1 MPCFVPTVS
10 SQAACGGAVT
20 GCYAREFD
28 MDRESGTWSASGSA
42 FGSETGSG
50 SETHSASTGC
60 AHAHG
65 HSQMTRNQRQH
76 AKRRR
81 RSHPTSSF
89 SREEVDVSSPS
100 DYLCDTTSAPPSASA
115 SISAFAFPSR
125 MSTERQREYR
135 HEYGLAISAPARP
148 FSWFYGPAP
157 MLVKERGRAI
167 SSLLYLDLALSRSF
181 RNTPPNHNHHLKLNN
196 HDRNRN
202 QPNTVLQAHIH
213 LLPVLQTGGY
223 SNGYRYLCPCWV
235 WGRC

>member
-1 MPCFVPTVS
+1 MVVLLLGVMRGNSTWTGRAGFGVRLGLPLGRKRA
-10 SQAACGGAVT
+10 QAQRHILQVLDAHMHMAIARRRGTNVNTPNGAV
-20 GCYAREFD
+20 GRILPLPSLARVL
-28 MDRESGTWSASGSA
+28 T
-42 FGSETGSG
+42 
-50 SETHSASTGC
+50 
-60 AHAHG
+60 
-65 HSQMTRNQRQH
+65 N
-76 AKRRR
+76 
-81 RSHPTSSF
+81 TSS
-89 SREEVDVSSPS
+89 STEVDVSSPS